1 MRRVLSALA
10 LICWPFPALAHPHIF
25 VETGLRVLVDDA
37 GRLEAVEVTW
47 VYDDFYSMLVMEDLE
62 LDDDYDG
69 ALTQAEIDVLDGF
82 DMNWVEGFAG
92 DLYVLRDGEPVAL
105 GAPEPLETDVANG
118 RIVTRH
124 RRAVDIPAEGAVIQ
138 AYDPTYYTA
147 YELDGVTATGDCTAE
162 VEPVDR
168 SAALEEVAK
177 IIRDMNDQLVEVEFP
192 EVGERFAD
200 TIRLTC
206 GN

>member
-1 MRRVLSALA
+1 MMRMLSLLVL
-10 LICWPFPALAHPHIF
+10 IGWPPVAAAHPHIF
-25 VETGLRVLVDDA
+25 VDTGIKVLVDGQ

-47 VYDDFYSMLVMEDLE
+47 IYDDFYSMLIMEDRG

-69 ALTQAEIDVLDGF
+69 ALTAAELDALEGF

-92 DLYVLRDGEPVAL
+92 DLHLRRDGEAL
-105 GAPEPLETDVANG
+105 TLGPPEPLATEVENG

-124 RRAVDIPAEGAVIQ
+124 RRPVAGPADGVVIQ

-147 YELDGVTATGDCTAE
+147 YELDGVTATGDCRAE

-168 SAALEEVAK
+168 SAALDEVAQ
-177 IIRDMNDQLVEVEFP
+177 IIRDMNDDLVEVQFP

-206 GN
+206 GE